1 MSQDIPSALEVVQI
15 CHYAAQ
21 FIRAHSSGAYRV
33 LIVLGSGLG
42 ALAEEVQG
50 AVRIPYTDIPGFAAA
65 TVAGHAG
72 QLVLGTLEEQPV
84 VLMQGRLHFY
94 EGHPLWRVTLPV
106 RVARE
111 LGVEIVILT
120 NAAGGINRTF
130 SVADVMLITD
140 HINLVGMAGHN
151 PLLGQNVDAYGP
163 RFPEMTT
170 AYDAELR
177 ALALQAAQSAGI
189 SLRQGVYACV
199 AGPNFETPAELRF
212 LRLIGADAVGMSTV
226 HEVLVARH
234 AGMRVLGLSGITNV
248 ARLSA
253 DEGEPPSHE
262 EVMQAGRLIAPK
274 LFTIVRGVLSRL
286 PTL

>member
-1 MSQDIPSALEVVQI
+1 MNHTPSAAEITQA
-15 CHYAAQ
+15 CREAAHYVRAQ
-21 FIRAHSSGAYRV
+21 CDRTYRV

-42 ALAEEVQG
+42 ALAEAVQD
-50 AVRIPYTDIPGFAAA
+50 AVSIPYTDIPGFAAS

-72 QLVLGTLEEQPV
+72 RLVLGTLEGQAV
-84 VLMQGRLHFY
+84 ILMQGRLHFY
-94 EGHPLWRVTLPV
+94 EGHPLWQVTLPV

-111 LGVEIVILT
+111 LGVEVVVLT
-120 NAAGGINRTF
+120 NAAGGINRSF
-130 SVADVMLITD
+130 SIADVMLITD

-177 ALALQAAQSAGI
+177 ALALQVAEAAGI
-189 SLRQGVYACV
+189 PLRQGVYACV
-199 AGPNFETPAELRF
+199 SGPNFETPAELRF
-212 LRLIGADAVGMSTV
+212 LRMIGADAVGMSTV

-253 DEGEPPSHE
+253 DEGEPPSHD
-262 EVMQAGRLIAPK
+262 EVMEAGRVIAPK
-274 LFTIVRGVLSRL
+274 LFTILRGVLARL
-286 PTL
+286 P